1 MTLRNGSTYSVPRIA
16 KRVAEMARAINKDL
30 QGRRLDVVV
39 AMDRSFMF
47 AADLVRHLKGPVAC
61 YFAPAETRD
70 IERGGK
76 MQHELF
82 FRSWPGHKDRD
93 VLLVDAVLDTGV
105 TQEFLLR
112 RIGESQ
118 PRSVRLAVLLDKT
131 AGRRVAIEPDYF
143 GFRTA
148 SNGMWVGYGLSGPSG
163 LEGNLG
169 DLRSAGGSAA
179 KNSKVRRRK
188 KQK

>member
-1 MTLRNGSTYSVPRIA
+1 VTLRNGSTYSVPRIA